1 MMNNETITKTRIR
14 PLDGPYSPELERDFN
29 TIMPPGMPPLS
40 IFRTVAHNPRIL
52 SRMVNGGLLDKG
64 SISLADRELVIL
76 RTCAVCKAEYEW
88 GVHVAGFAK
97 KAGFSE
103 EQIQDTA
110 NVKTNSAIWSASQQL
125 LIALADQLHDSN
137 QVDDT
142 LWGKLSEEYD
152 SAQLVE
158 LIMLAGL
165 YHAVSFMVN
174 ACRIEG
180 ESFAPKFPEVSI

>member
-1 MMNNETITKTRIR
+1 MMNNETITETRIR

-40 IFRTVAHNPRIL
+40 IFRTVAHNPRVL

-180 ESFAPKFPEVSI
+180 ESFAPKFPKTSI